1 MNQCT
6 TSSPRAT
13 REILSKLSPEQF
25 KIFFGIIVHC
35 RAHGKG
41 FISKR
46 SFFNL
51 WCELNYYCH
60 ELDESFP
67 DQYNDIEEMRSFC
80 HRYPY
85 YFIDRL
91 PINLIANLFSEYCD
105 ERLDVLEN
113 LVQILYNQGS
123 RAAHQYV
130 LDEFKFDHN
139 ADELLSDLEEHIA
152 RFS

>member
-6 TSSPRAT
+6 TFSSNAIC
-13 REILSKLSPEQF
+13 ELLSKLSSKQF
-25 KIFFGIIVHC
+25 KVFYGILVHC
-35 RAHGKG
+35 RAHGKS
-41 FISKR
+41 FISKH

-67 DQYNDIEEMRSFC
+67 DPYYDYELLKDFC
-80 HRYPY
+80 HAHPY

-91 PINLIANLFSEYCD
+91 PIDLIANLFSDYCD
-105 ERLDVLEN
+105 ERLDVLET
-113 LVQILYNQGS
+113 LVQILYSQGS

-130 LDEFKFDHN
+130 LDEFKFDHTVE
-139 ADELLSDLEEHIA
+139 ELEANLEEHIKH
-152 RFS
+152 FC